1 MTPRRVMFV
10 LIAYIAAIWLVF
22 GIAVYAR
29 GETVLLV
36 VTQDGC
42 GPCVQQRPL
51 AQAAARATGVRFV
64 EHNITR
70 QGTYDAHDAA
80 HRGRRGRDCRRAGGA
95 AGGRAESSGAGGAGQ
110 GEAMNDSWLLL
121 INGASM
127 LVNGYLAT
135 HDGTFLSPKVHTLL
149 CLISGFLA
157 VTYLL
162 QLLGVMP

>member
-1 MTPRRVMFV
+1 
-10 LIAYIAAIWLVF
+10 
-22 GIAVYAR
+22 
-29 GETVLLV
+29 
-36 VTQDGC
+36 
-42 GPCVQQRPL
+42 
-51 AQAAARATGVRFV
+51 
-64 EHNITR
+64 
-70 QGTYDAHDAA
+70 
-80 HRGRRGRDCRRAGGA
+80 
-95 AGGRAESSGAGGAGQ
+95 
-110 GEAMNDSWLLL
+110 MNDSWLLL